1 MGDNKKGKE
10 NILSH
15 TGGDKSTA
23 SLGVISIL
31 QSSRSNNLPKENDLF
46 FPHSF
51 ETGKGTR
58 NQKFP

>member
-31 QSSRSNNLPKENDLF
+31 QSSRSNNLPKENDLCFPF
-46 FPHSF
+46 F
-51 ETGKGTR
+51 
-58 NQKFP
+58 